1 MLHLS
6 TLGGQVVAV
15 QVATASARSGA
26 AGRDARFSAAPARL
40 VLALLCS
47 SASACALVAPYDPIF
62 DESLNGFS
70 NETAVFTASAAAGGP
85 QASAASQE
93 AVAYYAS
100 ATNLLDRLSTRAQLS
115 RATVPCPTNAQL
127 PLLAELPTI
136 QIQLPDDY
144 MRYDC
149 REFQLASVRLYLVQL
164 QNGHRSDGV
173 LKPGEARA
181 YGGQL
186 QIAITGAINTFA
198 LTKGRV

>member
-1 MLHLS
+1 MLHL
-6 TLGGQVVAV
+6 TTPDGH
-15 QVATASARSGA
+15 
-26 AGRDARFSAAPARL
+26 DARLAAAPARL
-40 VLALLCS
+40 LLATLCF

-70 NETAVFTASAAAGGP
+70 SETAVFTASAAAGGP
-85 QASAASQE
+85 QASAVSQE

-100 ATNLLDRLSTRAQLS
+100 ASNLLDRLSARAQLS
-115 RATVPCPTNAQL
+115 RATVPCPTNAGL

-136 QIQLPDDY
+136 QNPLPDDY
-144 MRYDC
+144 MSYDC

-198 LTKGRV
+198 LTKGRI